1 MKLEVESHVDGEIT
15 DINTSK
21 DTITVRTFSGDTRT
35 VSFNADSYIMK
46 NGSKYTSLSKLNEG
60 DRVLID
66 PVSGGKKVTVM
77 NSKTGE
83 LRFATASTG
92 IQFRNDELGDL
103 YQVVDNYY
111 CHRDNSTNEKD
122 LFELF
127 DDGVIEA
134 GDVLTIYYTDQ
145 ESVYEIV
152 IE

>member
-1 MKLEVESHVDGEIT
+1 M
-15 DINTSK
+15 
-21 DTITVRTFSGDTRT
+21 
-35 VSFNADSYIMK
+35 
-46 NGSKYTSLSKLNEG
+46 
-60 DRVLID
+60 
-66 PVSGGKKVTVM
+66 
-77 NSKTGE
+77 
-83 LRFATASTG
+83 
-92 IQFRNDELGDL
+92 
-103 YQVVDNYY
+103 DNYY